1 MHDFDEAAYPRCLT
15 RSGVVPKETDIHKKK
30 VRDIHIMMIKIT
42 TAVAECPLAQRQH
55 EAARRETGRARRNH
69 AYKTLREEL
78 AGEQQGL

>member
-15 RSGVVPKETDIHKKK
+15 RSGVVPKETDLHKKK

-42 TAVAECPLAQRQH
+42 AAVAECPLAQRQH
-55 EAARRETGRARRNH
+55 EAARRGTGRARRNH